1 MTETPETITSHAAAA
16 AADVDDNDDADCDV
30 TLIFRLE

>member
-1 MTETPETITSHAAAA
+1 VTETPETITSHAAAA